1 MIIKKQNLYIIIM
14 PMELLNI
21 EDLKKSKFFL
31 ENIRWDITPRLFVDP
46 TSAGPGKTANISHG
60 YMFYVDLIND
70 RPALVVMQLKYAFS
84 KTVGYI
90 YEIPEDLLRE
100 SMRCEATECIVG
112 MYPVTGR
119 LVDWLKK
126 AFGISES

>member
-31 ENIRWDITPRLFVDP
+31 ENIRWDITPKLFVDP
-46 TSAGPGKTANISHG
+46 TSAGPGKTADISYG

-100 SMRCEATECIVG
+100 AMHCEEAECIVG

-119 LVDWLKK
+119 LLGWLKK